1 MTDAITIRKAE
12 EKDIPLILKFIKGIA
27 EYEKL
32 LHEVEANEEKLRE
45 SLFSQNANTEVLL
58 CYFGDVPVAYA
69 VYFHNFSTF
78 VGKKGIYLED
88 IFVYPEYR
96 GKGIGK
102 KLLKYIA
109 QIAVERNCGR
119 MEWAVLNWNKPAIE
133 FYKSIGAKPMDE
145 WSIFRLTE
153 PALKKFVEQ
162 AQAKSQKPSPLIP
175 LPKGEGNK
183 S

>member
-12 EKDIPLILKFIKGIA
+12 EKDIPLILQFIKGIA

-32 LHEVEANEEKLRE
+32 LHEVEATEEKLHE
-45 SLFSQNANTEVLL
+45 SLFSENANTEVLL
-58 CYFGDVPVAYA
+58 CYLNEVPAAYA

-96 GKGIGK
+96 KMGIGK
-102 KLLKYIA
+102 KLLKHIA

-119 MEWAVLNWNKPAIE
+119 MEWAVLDWNQPAIE
-133 FYKSIGAKPMDE
+133 FYKSIGAKPLNE
-145 WSIFRLTE
+145 WTLFRLTE
-153 PALKKFVEQ
+153 DALKKF
-162 AQAKSQKPSPLIP
+162 A
-175 LPKGEGNK
+175 NNF
-183 S
+183 

>member
-1 MTDAITIRKAE
+1 MKDNIIIRRAE
-12 EKDIPLILKFIKGIA
+12 ENDIPLILQFIKGIA

-32 LHEVEANEEKLRE
+32 LHEVEADEARLRE
-45 SLFSQNANTEVLL
+45 SLFSEKANTEVLL
-58 CYFGDVPVAYA
+58 CYLNDVPVAYA

-102 KLLKYIA
+102 KLLKHIA
-109 QIAVERNCGR
+109 KIAVERSCGR
-119 MEWAVLNWNKPAIE
+119 MEWAVLNWNQPAID
-133 FYKSIGAKPMDE
+133 FYKSIGAVPLEE

-153 PALKKFVEQ
+153 PALKKFV
-162 AQAKSQKPSPLIP
+162 I
-175 LPKGEGNK
+175 EG
-183 S
+183 

>member
-1 MTDAITIRKAE
+1 MTDTITIRKAE
-12 EKDIPLILKFIKGIA
+12 EKDIPLILEFIKGIA

-32 LHEVEANEEKLRE
+32 LHEVEATEEKLRE
-45 SLFSQNANTEVLL
+45 SLFSEKANTEVLL
-58 CYFGDVPVAYA
+58 CYLGEIPVAYA

-102 KLLKYIA
+102 KLLKHIA

-119 MEWAVLNWNKPAIE
+119 MEWAVLNWNKPAID
-133 FYKSIGAKPMDE
+133 FYKSIGAIPLGE

-153 PALKKFVEQ
+153 PALKKFSER
-162 AQAKSQKPSPLIP
+162 S
-175 LPKGEGNK
+175 
-183 S
+183 